1 MVGGNYPP
9 GTSRRDLI
17 RGGIIEPHAHE
28 CEFEPDDPRDGPIIE
43 DGAAIFHLRCNYVE
57 GRWGEGWSCEET
69 KTYRFE
75 YGELDT
81 PDDERI
87 DLPDITEWD
96 EVPDDVAEQ
105 VIRIEEE
112 FHAGNNDV
120 EMYVD
125 PDPDGG
131 CVELTFEGYTLRFSA
146 E

>member
-28 CEFEPDDPRDGPIIE
+28 HEWELGDVDNPVIE
-43 DGAAIFHLRCNYVE
+43 DGAAIFHERCRYVE

-69 KTYRFE
+69 RTYRFE
-75 YGELDT
+75 YDELDT
-81 PDDERI
+81 PDGDRI

-96 EVPDDVAEQ
+96 DVSSYAEER
-105 VIRIEEE
+105 VLHIEQA
-112 FHAGNNDV
+112 FHEGNERVDI
-120 EMYVD
+120 YVD
-125 PDPDGG
+125 PDPDSG
-131 CVELTFEGYTLRFSA
+131 CVELEMDGYTLRYSA